1 MIAVVDSGGANIS
14 SIVFALQRIGAK
26 VVFTHDAAII
36 TEAERVILPGVGTAQ
51 IAMNRLQQLNLI
63 DCICSLKQP
72 VLGICL
78 GMQILF
84 EHSMEGN
91 VDLLGIFP
99 GNLMRFDEAKS
110 TVVPHIGWNTVRFN
124 TDHKLFYNVP
134 QDSHFYFVHS
144 YYALKNEN
152 TLAKISI
159 DTAEKSIHTAENQM
173 SKVGVPRAYRR
184 QRKDPRRTCQCV
196 AFPF

>member
-1 MIAVVDSGGANIS
+1 
-14 SIVFALQRIGAK
+14 
-26 VVFTHDAAII
+26 
-36 TEAERVILPGVGTAQ
+36 
-51 IAMNRLQQLNLI
+51 MNRLQQLNLI

-152 TLAKISI
+152 TLGLCDYGDQFSAIL
-159 DTAEKSIHTAENQM
+159 EKDNFI
-173 SKVGVPRAYRR
+173 G
-184 QRKDPRRTCQCV
+184 CQ
-196 AFPF
+196 FHPERSGEIGEQLLKNFIRMEI

>member
-14 SIVFALQRIGAK
+14 SIIFALQRIGAK
-26 VVFTHDAAII
+26 VMFTHDAAII

-152 TLAKISI
+152 TLGLCDYGDQFSAIL
-159 DTAEKSIHTAENQM
+159 EKDNFI
-173 SKVGVPRAYRR
+173 G
-184 QRKDPRRTCQCV
+184 CQ
-196 AFPF
+196 FHPERSGEIGEQLLKNFIRMEI